1 MPASTAVSVGAIDLK
16 SPLICGLGEHLMYA
30 QGIRRALAAGA
41 AAVVS
46 KSTNESEAARRQ
58 LDRTD
63 YVLLD
68 SEWRRLPWDFSPPAD
83 ASLLCRSGLAQQPF
97 DEWLAMLAGLDR
109 GAKTHDAYVVASLV
123 LADLDRCVEM
133 ARAVEQAG
141 LRILSISA
149 RRTATRRRPA
159 PSYWSETAFACA
171 PSSNAYARR
180 CGFRCGSS

>member
-16 SPLICGLGEHLMYA
+16 SPLICGSGEHLMYA
-30 QGIRRALAAGA
+30 QGIRHALAAGA

-68 SEWRRLPWDFSPPAD
+68 SEWRSVPWDFSPPAD

-97 DEWLAMLAGLDR
+97 DE
-109 GAKTHDAYVVASLV
+109 
-123 LADLDRCVEM
+123 
-133 ARAVEQAG
+133 
-141 LRILSISA
+141 
-149 RRTATRRRPA
+149 
-159 PSYWSETAFACA
+159 
-171 PSSNAYARR
+171 
-180 CGFRCGSS
+180 